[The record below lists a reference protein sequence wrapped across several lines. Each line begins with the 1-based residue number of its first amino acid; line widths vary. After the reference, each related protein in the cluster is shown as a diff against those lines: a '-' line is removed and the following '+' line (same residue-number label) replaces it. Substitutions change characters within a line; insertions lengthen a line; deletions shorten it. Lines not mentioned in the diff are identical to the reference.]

1 MTYRSLLSK
10 RPIGGQEDRGGEGQ
24 VCCRLLPDAGLYE
37 LSRQR
42 LGLFSMPPA
51 ATVEAD
57 VLKNCGSC
65 HEVNTGLSTKAA
77 LAFLAAFKML
87 GVFLSHKD
95 QRIEVLSTI
104 CLSVSAYILVR
115 LHNSLG
121 FPLGVPR
128 QEGSGSWAVTQMA
141 WI

>member
-1 MTYRSLLSK
+1 MVRRTAEAKVRYA
-10 RPIGGQEDRGGEGQ
+10 
-24 VCCRLLPDAGLYE
+24 AGYCPMLGCIN

-65 HEVNTGLSTKAA
+65 HEVNTGLSTKATLA
-77 LAFLAAFKML
+77 LLAAFKVF

-95 QRIEVLSTI
+95 QRLEVLNRFVYQFQPT
-104 CLSVSAYILVR
+104 
-115 LHNSLG
+115 SLCDCIT
-121 FPLGVPR
+121 
-128 QEGSGSWAVTQMA
+128 A
-141 WI
+141 

>member
-1 MTYRSLLSK
+1 MVDDIQIAALSAKMGVLSISDDLQIALVKTDDGWSGGRRRRRS
-10 RPIGGQEDRGGEGQ
+10 RYA
-24 VCCRLLPDAGLYE
+24 AGYCPMLGFND

-65 HEVNTGLSTKAA
+65 HEVNTRFSTKATLA
-77 LAFLAAFKML
+77 LLAAFKVF

-95 QRIEVLSTI
+95 QRLEVLNRFVYQVQPT
-104 CLSVSAYILVR
+104 
-115 LHNSLG
+115 SLCDCMT
-121 FPLGVPR
+121 
-128 QEGSGSWAVTQMA
+128 A
-141 WI
+141 